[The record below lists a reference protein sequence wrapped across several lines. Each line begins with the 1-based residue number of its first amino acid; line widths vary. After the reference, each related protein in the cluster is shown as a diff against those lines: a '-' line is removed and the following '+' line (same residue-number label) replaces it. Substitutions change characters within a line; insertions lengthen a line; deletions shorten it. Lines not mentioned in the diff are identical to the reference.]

1 MSKSKSKKLYIIIT
15 VIILLF
21 GVYNLIWYYVTQSK
35 YDNFSEKM
43 DEFVKNRS
51 YVLNPGDG
59 YVYNVKYPDYLTFTG
74 NLGVSDEKN
83 EISLIIWPSL
93 FNGENEYGVRIID
106 EDESYEIMVDK
117 DMKAEDSEIED
128 IVNKYQDE
136 IQILFHKADEKWG
149 IIE

>member
-1 MSKSKSKKLYIIIT
+1 MSKSKKLYIIIT

-35 YDNFSEKM
+35 YDNFSERM

-59 YVYNVKYPDYLTFTG
+59 YLYNVKYPDYLTFTG

-136 IQILFHKADEKWG
+136 IQILFQKADEKWG